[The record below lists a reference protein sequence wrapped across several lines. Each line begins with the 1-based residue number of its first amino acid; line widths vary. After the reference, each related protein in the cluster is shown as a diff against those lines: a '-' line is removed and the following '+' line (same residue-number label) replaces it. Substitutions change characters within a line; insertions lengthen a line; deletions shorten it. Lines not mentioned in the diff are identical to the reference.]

1 MDWQKPRRKKIE
13 HKETETTA
21 IMFHLSKGNENGRE
35 NITKAHG
42 KKIDQMIPNPCPQPT
57 S

>member
-1 MDWQKPRRKKIE
+1 MDWQKPRRKKIK